1 MEFAKAPVS
10 CEKLVWKARLQDAEL
25 EGILES
31 YIERRLVD
39 RGPVRDAFL
48 AVGAD
53 CPMPVKALVAEA
65 KKRLPYYPAKL
76 IAAVVGQLV
85 RAKLLRNY
93 CAFGTGDQLVGR
105 ADCPAVYPAAAQGT
119 ISEGVL
125 ACLEPSGTA
134 PVSTRELRAAVPN
147 LPKLVIDRACLAL
160 RSHKR
165 MFLSQRRV
173 PLTKE
178 RSW

>member
-1 MEFAKAPVS
+1 MH
-10 CEKLVWKARLQDAEL
+10 
-25 EGILES
+25 
-31 YIERRLVD
+31 

-48 AVGAD
+48 AEGAD

-76 IAAVVGQLV
+76 IAEVVGELV

-93 CAFGTGDQLVGR
+93 CSFGTGD
-105 ADCPAVYPAAAQGT
+105 
-119 ISEGVL
+119 EGDL

-147 LPKLVIDRACLAL
+147 LSKLVIHRASLGL
-160 RSHKR
+160 RRHRR

-178 RSW
+178 RSR